1 MEKFQFYPQRKSL
14 VSLAIGLAL
23 SNTALAE
30 DVYHLEEVV
39 VWGTKVSSSSES
51 IGADDMSLK
60 QADHMSDLLRD
71 IPGVDVGGTHSLNQ
85 RINIRGLNETNLDIR
100 LDGASQHANMFHHIG
115 NLTLNPDILKSVDI
129 QVGNNSVTQG
139 GLGGAVYFETKNA
152 TDLLRYGETFG
163 ARVFGGYA
171 SNDSQQGSMTVY
183 GMLGEKVDAMVY
195 GHLVSRDN
203 FKDGNGDE
211 SFGAAGDVYNVMAK
225 FGFEPSE
232 NHRFEFAYDL
242 YNDEGDYNPR
252 PDLNGNANEEISGE
266 LLLPTVYKRNTVTLS
281 YKLDT
286 EQHKGKVALYS
297 TETEIER
304 DESQTGWARHQRE
317 SVNTAN
323 NNNTGL
329 NATFQSDFVVADL
342 DTELTYGLD
351 YMDKS
356 SSSAYGGVEFMD
368 ESAISTAVFVEEK
381 VYLVD
386 SWSVTGGL
394 RYDDYQR
401 KAETGTHDFDEL
413 TWSLGT
419 HWDINKNWAVFANSR
434 SLFKGP
440 ELLETF
446 VRYQDVTYLA
456 DDIKAETGL
465 NSQAG
470 FSYNNREGQHRYGVN
485 FTAFQTNI
493 DDYIVETWASD
504 YSTLAM
510 ENSGDIEIRGFELST
525 TYGYEQ
531 LAAKLSYSKSD
542 SKYTDS
548 GLPVDDGNGRSLDV
562 GDSIAVTLD
571 YHSDSLNT
579 LFGWTSIVVLEEDN
593 VFEGNDVKESYNVHN
608 LYAQWLPSQ
617 IDNLSVTFGIDNLF
631 DEAYV
636 SHASRSGTA
645 GRNAT
650 QTDDYEPGRNYKL
663 SAAYQF

>member
-1 MEKFQFYPQRKSL
+1 MEKFQFCPQKKSL

-23 SNTALAE
+23 SHSAFAE
-30 DVYHLEEVV
+30 EVKALEEVV

-71 IPGVDVGGTHSLNQ
+71 VPGVDVGGTHSVNQ

-115 NLTLNPDILKSVDI
+115 NLTLNPDILKSADI
-129 QVGNNSVTQG
+129 QVGNNSVTQS

-183 GMLGEKVDAMVY
+183 GMLSEKVDAMVY

-203 FKDGNGDE
+203 FTDGAGEE
-211 SFGAAGDVYNVMAK
+211 SFGTAGDVYNIMGKV
-225 FGFEPSE
+225 GFEPSE
-232 NHRFEFAYDL
+232 HHRFEFAYDL
-242 YNDEGDYNPR
+242 YSDEGDYSPR
-252 PDLNGNANEEISGE
+252 PDMNGDANEEISGDI
-266 LLLPTVYKRNTVTLS
+266 LLPTVYERNTIILS
-281 YKLDT
+281 YRLDT
-286 EQHKGKVALYS
+286 DQHKGKVSVYS
-297 TETEIER
+297 TETDIER
-304 DESQTGWARHQRE
+304 DESKTGWVRQQRD
-317 SVNTAN
+317 SINTAN

-329 NATFQSDFVVADL
+329 NATFQSDFIVTDL
-342 DTELTYGLD
+342 DNELTYGLD

-356 SSSAYGGVEFMD
+356 STSSFGDVQFMD
-368 ESAISTAVFVEEK
+368 ESAVSTAAFAENK
-381 VYLVD
+381 IYLMD
-386 SWSVTGGL
+386 NWSVTGGL
-394 RYDDYQR
+394 RYDDYER
-401 KAETGTHDFDEL
+401 KADTGTHDFNDV
-413 TWSLGT
+413 TWSIGT
-419 HWDINKNWAVFANSR
+419 NWDIDQNWAIFASAR
-434 SLFKGP
+434 TLFKGP

-446 VRYQDVTYLA
+446 IRYQDVTYLA
-456 DDIKAETGL
+456 DDIKAETGM

-470 FSYNNREGQHRYGVN
+470 FSYNNRNGEHRYGFN
-485 FTAFQTNI
+485 LTAFQTNI

-504 YSTLAM
+504 YSTLTM
-510 ENSGDIEIRGFELST
+510 ENGGDVEIRGFELSS
-525 TYGYEQ
+525 TYSYEQ
-531 LAAKLSYSKSD
+531 FAGKLSYAKSD
-542 SKYTDS
+542 NKYSDT
-548 GLPVDDGNGRSLDV
+548 GLPVDDGNGVSSDM
-562 GDSIAVTLD
+562 GDSIALTLD
-571 YHSDSLNT
+571 YYADSLDT

-593 VFEGNDVKESYNVHN
+593 VFEGADNKAAYDTHN

-617 IDNLSVTFGIDNLF
+617 VENLSVTFGVDNVF